1 MAELEQHRV
10 EIERFGLQA
19 AAPLQAHRAEQ
30 RRHGE
35 VALGVGQVGA
45 AVVGGRGDPVA
56 REFLRPRLLVE
67 RLPGLAWGGHVRG
80 QQLVVPGGV
89 FQATLPEV
97 AARPAVVNLEVGG
110 RLHLQVDHDLP
121 EEFVRTVEDAVF
133 VEGVA
138 EQQHLLAVL
147 EGRPQAVKAVGGLE
161 GHQVVGP
168 FPDQAGQDGGRF
180 VRVAVRE
187 AALRLAESQQA
198 AFRRRQARHRD
209 AAQEPA
215 VAAAVEAGG
224 EQLGCRL
231 HQYAWRLFAEQ
242 GGGDAGG
249 DLGVAEPRLAQG
261 QPVARPGLQR
271 GRFGQAGGEGLR
283 RRLELLE
290 LLQQVSFQVAEAMPG
305 REVRFFGAKPLR
317 LLERGFGLTGGLEL
331 DELDARILGDGQGQ
345 ERQRPGGHD

>member
-1 MAELEQHRV
+1 M
-10 EIERFGLQA
+10 
-19 AAPLQAHRAEQ
+19 
-30 RRHGE
+30 
-35 VALGVGQVGA
+35 
-45 AVVGGRGDPVA
+45 
-56 REFLRPRLLVE
+56 
-67 RLPGLAWGGHVRG
+67 
-80 QQLVVPGGV
+80 PGGV

-97 AARPAVVNLEVGG
+97 AARPPVVDLEVRG
-110 RLHLQVDHDLP
+110 RLHLQVNHDLS
-121 EEFVRTVEDAVF
+121 EEFVRAVEDAVF

-161 GHQVVGP
+161 GDQVVGP

-187 AALRLAESQQA
+187 AALGAAECQQA
-198 AFRRRQARHRD
+198 TFRRRQARHRD

-224 EQLGCRL
+224 EQFGCRL
-231 HQYAWRLFAEQ
+231 HQHAWRLFAEQ

-249 DLGVAEPRLAQG
+249 DLRVAEPRLAQG

-283 RRLELLE
+283 RGLELLE
-290 LLQQVSFQVAEAMPG
+290 LFQQVSFQVAEAVPG
-305 REVRFFGAKPLR
+305 REVRFLGAKPFR
-317 LLERGFGLTGGLEL
+317 LLERGLGLTGGLEL